1 MHPWVRLEV
10 WLKWFAHP
18 LGGVVCRG
26 HAQYPAFAS
35 HSVLLFLALQKCQL
49 GFLVS
54 LYLLPRICSNCACTQ
69 LISVPYSF
77 FVFCS
82 SRRGMSSCKFCSP
95 AAKGSRT
102 QPASK
107 RLMQSTKTLLAPA
120 FLEYGM
126 MGAGRG
132 WGHCRRRSFHHHISN
147 I

>member
-1 MHPWVRLEV
+1 MVCP
-10 WLKWFAHP
+10 P
-18 LGGVVCRG
+18 LCSGDMGSTLLCS
-26 HAQYPAFAS
+26 QYPSFFAPS
-35 HSVLLFLALQKCQL
+35 SSEMAVGCFFCLCIFW
-49 GFLVS
+49 S
-54 LYLLPRICSNCACTQ
+54 RIRSNCACTQ
-69 LISVPYSF
+69 LILVPYSF

-107 RLMQSTKTLLAPA
+107 RLMQPTETLLAPA

-126 MGAGRG
+126 MGVGRG
-132 WGHCRRRSFHHHISN
+132 WGHCRRRSFHHYISN